1 MNSDNIKNEIEKEI
15 STFISK
21 KMVELRKKTGKEV
34 SDVEFIPIET
44 MSGLQGYS
52 IKIKLI

>member
-1 MNSDNIKNEIEKEI
+1 MNSDNIKSEIEKEI
-15 STFISK
+15 SSFISK

>member
-1 MNSDNIKNEIEKEI
+1 
-15 STFISK
+15 
-21 KMVELRKKTGKEV
+21 ELRKKTGKEV

>member
-15 STFISK
+15 SSFISK

-44 MSGLQGYS
+44 MAGLQGYS

>member
-15 STFISK
+15 SSFISK